1 MVLILLCAPFTQL
14 QLRYTKAIIENEP
27 IKIDFYKKLGPLIK
41 SDCIFASNTSSLP
54 ITAMAVA
61 SGRPANFV
69 GLHFFNPV
77 QVMKLV
83 EVIRS
88 EHTDNQVFDR
98 MTQFG
103 KDIGKVT
110 VSCKDTP
117 GFIVNRLLIPYLN
130 SVSALF
136 LTAKCAHL

>member
-1 MVLILLCAPFTQL
+1 
-14 QLRYTKAIIENEP
+14 
-27 IKIDFYKKLGPLIK
+27 
-41 SDCIFASNTSSLP
+41 
-54 ITAMAVA
+54 MAEA
-61 SGRPANFV
+61 SGRPENFV

-88 EHTDNQVFDR
+88 KHTDDAVFDR

-103 KDIGKVT
+103 KDIGKTT

-130 SVSALF
+130 SVSYAALKHSIN
-136 LTAKCAHL
+136 LISRSSN